1 MNEHTNIQV
10 IWVPERKE
18 SERGIK
24 NVFDEIVS
32 ENFLNLKKDTDIQVQ
47 EAQSSKQ
54 DEHEE
59 THTKI
64 QHNKNWK
71 VRDKERIL
79 KVKREK

>member
-1 MNEHTNIQV
+1 MNEHTNIHV

-32 ENFLNLKKDTDIQVQ
+32 ENFLNLKKETDIQVQ
-47 EAQSSKQ
+47 ETQSSKQ

-59 THTKI
+59 TTPRYGIIKI
-64 QHNKNWK
+64 GKLEIK
-71 VRDKERIL
+71 KEF
-79 KVKREK
+79 